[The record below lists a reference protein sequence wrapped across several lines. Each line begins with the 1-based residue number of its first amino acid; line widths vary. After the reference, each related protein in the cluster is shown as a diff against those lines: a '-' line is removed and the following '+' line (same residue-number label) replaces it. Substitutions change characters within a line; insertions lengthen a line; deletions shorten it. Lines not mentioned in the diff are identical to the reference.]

1 MQVSPCRTWRLAG
14 EDMEFIFRM
23 HPEILD
29 GLLMSFK
36 KVLSRHMKQHSD
48 LYSKEK
54 W

>member
-1 MQVSPCRTWRLAG
+1 
-14 EDMEFIFRM
+14 MEFIFRM